1 MNLYNYYFYYYY
13 YINSTRCVY
22 FDKVLYDVYISI
34 YFDALYCLQQFRIN
48 NIIEDFFENLIFKE
62 IIDENTKTTI
72 LNRQEFLFTN
82 YNILFNLI
90 KNKLQIFEDVP
101 NFQGRE
107 FALLHFTLSLEITL
121 LKWLS

>member
-48 NIIEDFFENLIFKE
+48 NIVIEDWKAVIVNLIFC
-62 IIDENTKTTI
+62 TKKQR
-72 LNRQEFLFTN
+72 NVFVVS
-82 YNILFNLI
+82 Y
-90 KNKLQIFEDVP
+90 
-101 NFQGRE
+101 
-107 FALLHFTLSLEITL
+107 S
-121 LKWLS
+121 